1 MENINWGIVGLG
13 EIAHIFSKG
22 FEESSNAKLLAVA
35 SKDTEKLN
43 KFSDQFNISSNVMTA
58 VIEKKLNYSI
68 TKKVEQVEVYREKYE
83 LVEFLWE
90 KILSSES
97 EINDNEMTLIRK
109 WVRRLD
115 ISDVESEGA
124 RKEVEANLNP

>member
-1 MENINWGIVGLG
+1 M
-13 EIAHIFSKG
+13 K
-22 FEESSNAKLLAVA
+22 
-35 SKDTEKLN
+35 
-43 KFSDQFNISSNVMTA
+43 
-58 VIEKKLNYSI
+58 KKLNYSI

-115 ISDVESEGA
+115 ISDGESEGA

>member
-1 MENINWGIVGLG
+1 
-13 EIAHIFSKG
+13 
-22 FEESSNAKLLAVA
+22 
-35 SKDTEKLN
+35 
-43 KFSDQFNISSNVMTA
+43 MTA
-58 VIEKKLNYSI
+58 IIEKELNYSI

-90 KILSSES
+90 KILTSEP
-97 EINDNEMTLIRK
+97 EIKDDEMILIRK
-109 WVRRLD
+109 WIRRLD

>member
-1 MENINWGIVGLG
+1 MLTECSRIDGKISSDDLTLLKNI
-13 EIAHIFSKG
+13 
-22 FEESSNAKLLAVA
+22 
-35 SKDTEKLN
+35 
-43 KFSDQFNISSNVMTA
+43 FSDQFNISSNVMTA
-58 VIEKKLNYSI
+58 VIEKKFNYSI